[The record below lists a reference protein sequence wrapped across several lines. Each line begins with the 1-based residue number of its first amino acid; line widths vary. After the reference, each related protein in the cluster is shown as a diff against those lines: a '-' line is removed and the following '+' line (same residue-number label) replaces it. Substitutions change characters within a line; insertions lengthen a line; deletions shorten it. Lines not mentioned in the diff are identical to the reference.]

1 MEQFNKKLLEEKL
14 LSLKKRIK
22 GLQQFNQ
29 GKKVQID
36 KKKMRIEEKKHNK
49 ATVVERWLYFRQ
61 KIEL

>member
-14 LSLKKRIK
+14 LVLKNKIK

-29 GKKVQID
+29 DKKMQID
-36 KKKMRIEEKKHNK
+36 KKKMKLVEKKQNK
-49 ATVVERWLYFRQ
+49 ATVVERWLQYRQ